1 MEVSGPDAIPKA
13 MALYGQD
20 LAYIQ
25 VAGFGG
31 LARGAA
37 PEFVRLLQSAAIPI
51 RSVVDAGCGAGILA
65 AALVEAGF
73 SVTGIDNSADLLTIA
88 RAAVPQARFVNGS
101 IYEVEIP
108 GCQAIVAAGEP
119 LTYHDEPAEA
129 DRLVQS
135 FFERASAILP
145 SSGVLIF
152 DVIETGEPS
161 LSGRFWSSGDD
172 WAVLAETSEDQ
183 AARTLVRTIETFRR
197 VSDLYRRGR
206 EIHRVRLFESRALID
221 QLTGFGFAVRTAQ
234 AYGAHPLAPRR
245 RAFFCTR
252 R

>member
-1 MEVSGPDAIPKA
+1 MEVREPDTPNATAI
-13 MALYGQD
+13 YGQD

-25 VAGFGG
+25 AAGFGG

-37 PEFVRLLQSAAIPI
+37 PEIVRRLQSAAIPI
-51 RSVVDAGCGAGILA
+51 CSVVDAGCGAGVLA
-65 AALVEAGF
+65 AALFEAGF
-73 SVTGIDNSADLLTIA
+73 SVTGVENSAGLLTVA
-88 RAAVPQARFVNGS
+88 RAAVPRARFVNGS
-101 IYEVEIP
+101 IYETGLP
-108 GCQAIVAAGEP
+108 PCQAIVAVGEP
-119 LTYHDEPAEA
+119 LAYHNEPAEG

-145 SSGVLIF
+145 SSGLLIF

-172 WAVLAETSEDQ
+172 WAVLAETTEDQ
-183 AARTLVRTIETFRR
+183 VARTLVRTIETFRK
-197 VSDLYRRGR
+197 VGDLYRRGR

-252 R
+252 Q

>member
-1 MEVSGPDAIPKA
+1 

-25 VAGFGG
+25 AAAFGG

-37 PEFVRLLQSAAIPI
+37 PEIVRLLQSAAIPI
-51 RSVVDAGCGAGILA
+51 RSVVDAGCGAGVLA
-65 AALVEAGF
+65 VALVEAGF
-73 SVTGIDNSADLLTIA
+73 SVTGIDNSAELLMVA
-88 RAAVPQARFVNGS
+88 RAGAPQARFATGS

-108 GCQAIVAAGEP
+108 CCQAIIAVGEP
-119 LTYHDEPAEA
+119 LTYHAEGAEA

-145 SSGVLIF
+145 SGGVLIF

-161 LSGRFWSSGDD
+161 LSGRFWSSGED
-172 WAVLAETSEDQ
+172 WAVLSETSEDQ

-197 VSDLYRRGR
+197 VGNLYRRGL
-206 EIHRVRLFESRALID
+206 EIHHVCLFETRELSS
-221 QLTGFGFAVRTAQ
+221 QLAGFGFAVRTAQ
-234 AYGAHPLAPRR
+234 AYGSYPLAPRR
-245 RAFFCTR
+245 RAFFCR
-252 R
+252 RQ

>member
-1 MEVSGPDAIPKA
+1 

-25 VAGFGG
+25 AAAFGG

-37 PEFVRLLQSAAIPI
+37 PEIVRLLKSAAIPI
-51 RSVVDAGCGAGILA
+51 RCVVDAGCGAGVLA
-65 AALVEAGF
+65 SALVEAGF
-73 SVTGIDNSADLLTIA
+73 SVTGIDNSEDLLKVA
-88 RAAVPQARFVNGS
+88 RADVPQARFVNAS
-101 IYEVEIP
+101 IYQVEIRC
-108 GCQAIVAAGEP
+108 CQAIIAMGEP
-119 LTYHDEPAEA
+119 LTYHAEGAEA

-145 SSGVLIF
+145 FGGVLIF

-161 LSGRFWSSGDD
+161 LSGRFWSAGED
-172 WAVLAETSEDQ
+172 WAVLSQTNEDQ

-197 VSDLYRRGR
+197 VGDLYRRGR
-206 EIHRVRLFESRALID
+206 EIHHVRLFETRELSR
-221 QLTGFGFAVRTAQ
+221 QLAVFGFAVRIAQ
-234 AYGAHPLAPRR
+234 AYGAHSLAPRR
-245 RAFFCTR
+245 RAFFCSR